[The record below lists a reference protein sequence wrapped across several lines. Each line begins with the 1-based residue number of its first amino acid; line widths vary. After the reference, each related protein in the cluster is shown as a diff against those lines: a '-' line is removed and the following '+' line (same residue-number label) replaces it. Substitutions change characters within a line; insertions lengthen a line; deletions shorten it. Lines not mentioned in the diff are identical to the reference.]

1 MPRQYRIASIPA
13 DGIGPEVI
21 SAGLEVLDAVAA
33 RDSGFN
39 LVIDHYDW
47 GSNWYRKHGE
57 FMPADGLAWLRTA
70 DAIYFGAV
78 GDPDIPDHITLWGLR
93 LPICQGLDQYANVR
107 PTRILPGI
115 TSPLRDAGPGD
126 LDWVIVRENSEGEY
140 SAMADACIADCPR
153 RSPPRPPSSPAA
165 ASSGSCA
172 SPSTSRAAGRASI
185 SPSSPN
191 RMRSATAWC
200 SGTRSP
206 ASCRTTIAT

>member
-93 LPICQGLDQYANVR
+93 LPICQGLDQY
-107 PTRILPGI
+107 PT
-115 TSPLRDAGPGD
+115 
-126 LDWVIVRENSEGEY
+126 
-140 SAMADACIADCPR
+140 SARHASCPASPR
-153 RSPPRPPSSPAA
+153 RCATQVPAT
-165 ASSGSCA
+165 
-172 SPSTSRAAGRASI
+172 STG
-185 SPSSPN
+185 
-191 RMRSATAWC
+191 
-200 SGTRSP
+200 
-206 ASCRTTIAT
+206 